1 MLPYHF
7 MKFKYCYVAFM
18 VLLYASRTYGQQ
30 AVDSIVQQPT
40 KLAEVEITG
49 YPSRQALVTTPAS
62 VGMIDSTLLRFRVQ
76 PTLVSAFNIVPGV
89 RMEERSP
96 GSYRLSIRGSLLRSP
111 YGVRNVKVYL
121 DDFPLTDGGGNTY
134 LNCIDLTNN
143 SRIEII
149 KGPDGSLFGANTGG
163 VVHLIPSGINEPVR
177 PAISIGGGSYG
188 MFHEDAEAGVQIGKH
203 LLGIQESYYRSD
215 GYRINSAMH
224 KANIR
229 LSDKWQYSSKGNI
242 KLLLSYSDLYYK
254 TPGGL
259 TLQQEQDNP
268 RNARP
273 ATATL
278 PSAVEQKAAVYTKLL
293 FAGITHKISLNQ
305 HLDHVLAIYGSLV
318 DFKNPF
324 ITNYEVRK
332 ENTEGFRTYLEWH
345 DIKTP
350 ESNFHYTL
358 HLGAEWTQT
367 SAGIHNYDN
376 NGGTKGDLQAQDN
389 ITSPQYFFFTRL
401 KMELA
406 QRWLI
411 EGAISLGY
419 AGYHFKGQPP
429 VDDRFNPQWMPK
441 LATSY
446 RLNNHLVIRALV
458 SRGYS
463 TPTTAEIRPSNNQL
477 YLGLQPEYGW
487 NYEAGLRLNML
498 QHRFIAEA
506 TVFHYR
512 LQNAIVSHL
521 DNGGNAFFTNAG
533 GTKQSG
539 LETNISYRVWKD
551 NDARRVVSGLYFFN
565 NTTWYAFYFRDY
577 NVEDNNYS
585 GNRLT
590 GVPAIVNVF
599 GVRCDFI
606 KGFNVCA
613 TYNHTGN
620 LPLNDANTTFA
631 DAYNL
636 LQAFIGKDFRL
647 HNTAIKLS
655 FGVDNI
661 LNETYSLGNDI
672 NAAGNRY
679 YNPAAKRNFMA
690 ELKVGF

>member
-1 MLPYHF
+1 
-7 MKFKYCYVAFM
+7 MKHKYCFATFF
-18 VLLYASRTYGQQ
+18 LLYYVFPACGQQ
-30 AVDSIVQQPT
+30 VADSVVRQPE

-49 YPSRQALVTTPAS
+49 YPSPQALVTTPAS
-62 VGMIDSTLLRFRVQ
+62 VSMIDSMLLRFRVQ
-76 PTLVSAFNIVPGV
+76 PALVSSFNMVPGV

-134 LNCIDLTNN
+134 LNCIDLTNS

-163 VVHLIPSGINEPVR
+163 VVHLIPSGINEPVK

-203 LLGIQESYYRSD
+203 VLGIQESYYRSD

-229 LSDKWQYSSKGNI
+229 LSDKWQYASRSSI
-242 KLLLSYSDLYYK
+242 KLFLSYSDLYYQ

-259 TLQQEQDNP
+259 TLQQEEDNP

-278 PSAVEQKAAVYTKLL
+278 PSAVAQKAAVYTKLL
-293 FAGITHKISLNQ
+293 FAGITHKVALNP
-305 HLDHVLAIYGSLV
+305 HLDHVLSVYGSLV

-345 DIKTP
+345 DIKTT

-358 HLGAEWTQT
+358 HLGAEWTQ
-367 SAGIHNYDN
+367 SNADIHNYDN
-376 NGGTKGDLQAQDN
+376 NGGLKGNLQAQDN

-401 KMELA
+401 KTEFM
-406 QRWLI
+406 QRWMV
-411 EGAISLGY
+411 EAAVSLGY

-429 VDDRFNPQWMPK
+429 VDDRFHPQWMPK

-446 RLNNHLVIRALV
+446 KLNNHVVIRALV

-463 TPTTAEIRPSNNQL
+463 TPTTAEIRPSNNLL
-477 YLGLQPEYGW
+477 YTGLQPEYGW
-487 NYEAGLRLNML
+487 NYEAGIRLNML
-498 QHRFIAEA
+498 QHRFMAEA

-521 DNGGNAFFTNAG
+521 DNSGNAFFTNAG
-533 GTKQSG
+533 GTRQTG
-539 LETNISYRVWKD
+539 LETNISYKVWKE
-551 NDARRVVSGLYFFN
+551 NNPQSVVSGLYFFN
-565 NTTWYAFYFRDY
+565 STTWNAFYFRDY
-577 NVEDNNYS
+577 RIDDNDYS

-590 GVPAIVNVF
+590 GVPAIVNIF
-599 GVRCDFI
+599 GISCDFI
-606 KGFNVCA
+606 KGFNLSA

-620 LPLNDANTTFA
+620 LPLNDANTSFA
-631 DAYNL
+631 DPYNL
-636 LQAFIGKDFRL
+636 LQASVGKGFRV
-647 HNTAIKLS
+647 HDTDIKLS
-655 FGVDNI
+655 IGVDNL

-690 ELKVGF
+690 ELKIRF